1 MTWRVILPYL
11 PLVKKYLP
19 LTITLPLANISF
31 SDKRNALRGASD
43 DDGEPNTYDY
53 DDSFLTKEGSEVDA
67 STSSDN
73 PTDEDSDW
81 SPEEENVRSLI
92 KEAKGFI
99 RNQKMQ
105 RPARNK

>member
-1 MTWRVILPYL
+1 M
-11 PLVKKYLP
+11 
-19 LTITLPLANISF
+19 
-31 SDKRNALRGASD
+31 RGTND

-53 DDSFLTKEGSEVDA
+53 EDSFLTKDGGSGVES

-73 PTDEDSDW
+73 PTDEDSEW

-99 RNQKMQ
+99 RNRKMQ